1 MHVLIQFKLDFLVW
15 WKMIKR
21 NVYNLSIWKKECYFL
36 CNSLKIGLI
45 FPDRGVIQY
54 MLQPRLKFQK
64 VYLPSEQKLQAFRV
78 WKINFA
84 LVFSEMCIYE
94 KKVYIS
100 AISNDEFAQTISSC
114 IHPCIRPF
122 SDFCFDKYCFSV
134 IIFFS
139 IEMLMCWNEQWWRV
153 KQLEILWKRHL
164 VLLVSTRFL
173 YFSFYRY
180 TYLYLNTIVCI
191 YHSGETDPD
200 TVCCCIHI
208 SDACWWYWWCNN
220 NEWWCYNTQDVRGW
234 APCCKG
240 GGIETLLSS
249 LLLFT
254 YIIIGSSLC
263 LSCVFSTNFWHL
275 QVLVELAELQDREV
289 GDGTTS
295 VVIIAAELLKVTF
308 S

>member
-1 MHVLIQFKLDFLVW
+1 
-15 WKMIKR
+15 
-21 NVYNLSIWKKECYFL
+21 
-36 CNSLKIGLI
+36 
-45 FPDRGVIQY
+45 
-54 MLQPRLKFQK
+54 
-64 VYLPSEQKLQAFRV
+64 
-78 WKINFA
+78 
-84 LVFSEMCIYE
+84 
-94 KKVYIS
+94 
-100 AISNDEFAQTISSC
+100 
-114 IHPCIRPF
+114 
-122 SDFCFDKYCFSV
+122 
-134 IIFFS
+134 
-139 IEMLMCWNEQWWRV
+139 MCWNEQWWRV

-164 VLLVSTRFL
+164 VLLVSTWFL

-191 YHSGETDPD
+191 YHSGETDTD
-200 TVCCCIHI
+200 TVCCYIHI

-263 LSCVFSTNFWHL
+263 LSCVFSTYFWHL